1 MKYAV
6 IENDKVVNVIEWDGI
21 AQIPFNNLIQ
31 SETLG
36 IGMEL
41 IEGEWIMP
49 EQPVNDWEH
58 PDYSMRIVVPT
69 TLIEQYPMMLFDLT
83 VRRKLPLE
91 EGDGVVCIYCNE
103 ILESDQSLVDQLEGV
118 IVVEERPLHPPQSPL

>member
-6 IENDKVVNVIEWDGI
+6 IENNKVVNIIEWDGVTEI
-21 AQIPFNNLIQ
+21 QLTNLIQ

-41 IEGEWIMP
+41 IDGEWVMP
-49 EQPVNDWEH
+49 EQPVHDWEH
-58 PDYSMRIVVPT
+58 PDYGMRIVVPVAFV
-69 TLIEQYPMMLFDLT
+69 EQYPSMLFDLT

-91 EGDGVVCIYCNE
+91 EVDDDVHIYCNE
-103 ILESDQSLVDQLEGV
+103 ILESDQALVDQLQGE
-118 IVVEERPLHPPQSPL
+118 IVVEERPQD